1 MCIEGP
7 GEFNVA
13 KVNCCIQKITA
24 SEGAASAPCRLSS
37 DLTAALGVCW
47 DCASQKI
54 LDRAQEGQEIMTVA
68 KLNSRI
74 QSMTAPESAAS
85 GPGSPA
91 SQSTAVAGL
100 IPSPAL
106 SVKVP
111 LKIPT
116 PPMTLE
122 LCQPP

>member
-47 DCASQKI
+47 DSASQKI

-106 SVKVP
+106 SVQVP
-111 LKIPT
+111 LK
-116 PPMTLE
+116 MTLE